1 MNIDAA
7 RSLIVLPV
15 LILVMV
21 LLTALQIFLS
31 LQKNKWL
38 GLVLPA
44 IYVGLALFLS
54 LGAMIFTGDIVPIL
68 FALLLY
74 LIPAFIN
81 IAIYLACRAKVKDRQ
96 KQELE
101 KMNIHDL
108 D

>member
-1 MNIDAA
+1 MNIDAV

-15 LILVMV
+15 LILIIV

-38 GLVLPA
+38 GLILPV

-54 LGAMIFTGDIVPIL
+54 LGAMIYTGDIFPIIL
-68 FALLLY
+68 ALLLY
-74 LIPAFIN
+74 LIPAVIN
-81 IAIYLACRAKVKDRQ
+81 FAIYLACRAKVKDKQ

>member
-1 MNIDAA
+1 MSIDAV
-7 RSLIVLPV
+7 RSLVVLPV

-38 GLVLPA
+38 GLVLPV
-44 IYVGLALFLS
+44 IYIGIALFLAF
-54 LGAMIFTGDIVPIL
+54 GAMIYTGDILPIL
-68 FALLLY
+68 MAFLIY
-74 LIPAFIN
+74 LIPAIIN

-96 KQELE
+96 KQELD
-101 KMNIHDL
+101 KMKIHDL

>member
-1 MNIDAA
+1 MTIDAV
-7 RSLIVLPV
+7 RSVIVLPV
-15 LILVMV
+15 LILTIV

-38 GLVLPA
+38 GLVLPV
-44 IYVGLALFLS
+44 IYAGLALFLS
-54 LGAMIFTGDIVPIL
+54 LGAMIYTGDIVPIL
-68 FALLLY
+68 LALLIY
-74 LIPAFIN
+74 LIPAAIN
-81 IAIYLACRAKVKDRQ
+81 IAIYLACRAKVNDKQ

>member
-1 MNIDAA
+1 MSIDAV

-15 LILVMV
+15 LILVIV

-38 GLVLPA
+38 GLVLPV
-44 IYVGLALFLS
+44 IYVGIALFLS
-54 LGAMIFTGDIVPIL
+54 LGAMIYTGDIVPIL
-68 FALLLY
+68 LALMLY
-74 LIPAFIN
+74 LIPAILNF
-81 IAIYLACRAKVKDRQ
+81 AIYLACRAKVKDKQ